1 MQGVPDLLPE
11 SRTLPAQPPE
21 SPLAPDLMPP
31 GTRPKLPGIP
41 ALNPASAEQ
50 LDKDK
55 VRFRQIRT
63 IAQRNPFAIY
73 LLRRAKLEKT
83 DEGEREFMR
92 AYYTAM
98 CDQMRI
104 LEPRLKLM
112 IDTFEN
118 QNTGRLSQY
127 NIRPTIPL
135 RDFRRFQAAQA
146 RPNAPLTIAPAH

>member
-11 SRTLPAQPPE
+11 SRTLPVLPPE
-21 SPLAPDLMPP
+21 TPLAPDLMPR

-50 LDKDK
+50 QDKDR

-73 LLRRAKLEKT
+73 LLRRAKLDKT

-92 AYYTAM
+92 AYYTTM

-104 LEPRLKLM
+104 LEPRLKPV
-112 IDTFEN
+112 IDNFEN
-118 QNTGRLSQY
+118 LNIGRLSQY
-127 NIRPTIPL
+127 NIRPTVPL
-135 RDFRRFQAAQA
+135 RDFRRFQAAQ
-146 RPNAPLTIAPAH
+146 RHQDAH